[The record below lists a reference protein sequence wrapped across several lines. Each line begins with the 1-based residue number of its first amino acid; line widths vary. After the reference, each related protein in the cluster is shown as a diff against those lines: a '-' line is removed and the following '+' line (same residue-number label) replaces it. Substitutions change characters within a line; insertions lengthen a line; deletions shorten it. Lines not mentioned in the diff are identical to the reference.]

1 VQAAVAAGERLSAL
15 VPLIVGGL
23 LIVYSMWWIYFD
35 RPAHDLLTS
44 VRRAF
49 VWGYGHYFVFAA
61 AAAVGAGLGVAV
73 DRVGAHA
80 SIDPVA
86 AGLAVTVPVAL
97 FLVCLWI
104 LLDRPEY
111 RRTRA
116 LGPVAAGVVLATT
129 FTPQPVLWTGA
140 TLAMLVA
147 VKLVMRRG

>member
-1 VQAAVAAGERLSAL
+1 
-15 VPLIVGGL
+15 
-23 LIVYSMWWIYFD
+23 MWWIYFD

-44 VRRAF
+44 FRRAF
-49 VWGYGHYFVFAA
+49 IWGYGHYFVFAA

-73 DRVGAHA
+73 DRAGAHA

-111 RRTRA
+111 GRTRA
-116 LGPVAAGVVLATT
+116 LGPAAAGVVLAAT
-129 FTPQPVLWTGA
+129 FTPQPVLWTGV
-140 TLAMLVA
+140 TLAALVT
-147 VKLVMRRG
+147 VKLLMNRSARAV